1 MAQIAEDLFLLLL
14 DNASAQPALER
25 DRRERLLAAAVLLD
39 LAYACRIRPAVPG
52 DPTQAGLLLALAAIA
67 PGDPIPEP
75 AFQLLQ
81 RSRLNPGAAP
91 FKLRKT
97 THEQLAVHLERLGQL
112 RRVPCKSR
120 RFRLARAW

>member
-52 DPTQAGLLLALAAIA
+52 DATQAGLHR
-67 PGDPIPEP
+67 DCVPELHP
-75 AFQLLQ
+75 RVEAT
-81 RSRLNPGAAP
+81 RTGAAG
-91 FKLRKT
+91 FT
-97 THEQLAVHLERLGQL
+97 QSGSSDQ
-112 RRVPCKSR
+112 
-120 RFRLARAW
+120 